1 MLTWAKVALILAQLL
16 SQLMTWL
23 REKKL
28 IEQGE
33 AIVIAN
39 ILAQEAEAI
48 RQANEV
54 RKQLDDDFARDSSSI
69 LRHDKYERTKSK

>member
-1 MLTWAKVALILAQLL
+1 MITWAKLALVLAQLL

-33 AIVIAN
+33 AKVIAD
-39 ILAQEAEAI
+39 ILAQEVEAI
-48 RQANEV
+48 NSANEV
-54 RKQLDDDFARDSSSI
+54 RKQLDDDFTRDASSV

>member
-1 MLTWAKVALILAQLL
+1 MLAQLL

-48 RQANEV
+48 KAANKV
-54 RKQLDDDFARDSSSI
+54 REQLDDDFARDPSSV
-69 LRHDKYERTKSK
+69 LRHDKYERTKDK

>member
-1 MLTWAKVALILAQLL
+1 MLTWAKLALILAQLL

-33 AIVIAN
+33 ANVIAD
-39 ILAQEAEAI
+39 ILHQQVVAI
-48 RQANEV
+48 QKADEI
-54 RKQLDDDFARDSSSI
+54 RKRLDDDFKRDPASI
-69 LRHDKYERTKSK
+69 LRHDKYERPEG

>member
-1 MLTWAKVALILAQLL
+1 MITWAKLALVLAQLL

-33 AIVIAN
+33 AKVIAD
-39 ILAQEAEAI
+39 ILAQEVEAI
-48 RQANEV
+48 NSANKV
-54 RKQLDDDFARDSSSI
+54 RKQLDDDFARDASSV
-69 LRHDKYERTKSK
+69 LRHDKYERTKDK

>member
-1 MLTWAKVALILAQLL
+1 MLTWAKLALILAQLL

-33 AIVIAN
+33 ANVIAD
-39 ILAQEAEAI
+39 ILKQQVELIKEAD
-48 RQANEV
+48 EV
-54 RKQLDDDFARDSSSI
+54 RKRLDDDFKRDSSSV
-69 LRHDKYERTKSK
+69 LRHDKYERP

>member
-33 AIVIAN
+33 ANVIRD
-39 ILAQEAEAI
+39 ILAQEVEAI
-48 RQANEV
+48 DEAKKI
-54 RKQLDDDFARDSSSI
+54 RKQLTDDFARDPSSI
-69 LRHDKYERTKSK
+69 VRHDKYERTER

>member
-1 MLTWAKVALILAQLL
+1 MLTWARVALMLAQLL

-33 AIVIAN
+33 AKVIAD
-39 ILAQEAEAI
+39 ILAQEVEAI
-48 RQANEV
+48 NSANKI
-54 RKQLDDDFARDSSSI
+54 RKQLDDDFARDGSSV
-69 LRHDKYERTKSK
+69 LHHDKYERTKSK

>member
-1 MLTWAKVALILAQLL
+1 MLTWARVALILAQLL

-33 AIVIAN
+33 AKVIAD

-48 RQANEV
+48 NSANKV
-54 RKQLDDDFARDSSSI
+54 RKQLDDDFTRDDSSI

>member
-1 MLTWAKVALILAQLL
+1 MLTWARVALMLAQLL

-33 AIVIAN
+33 AKVIAD
-39 ILAQEAEAI
+39 ILAQEVEAI
-48 RQANEV
+48 NSANEV
-54 RKQLDDDFARDSSSI
+54 RKQLDDDFTRDTSSV

>member
-1 MLTWAKVALILAQLL
+1 MITWAKLALVLAQLL

-33 AIVIAN
+33 AKVIAD
-39 ILAQEAEAI
+39 ILAQEVEAI
-48 RQANEV
+48 NSANEV
-54 RKQLDDDFARDSSSI
+54 RKQLDDDFTRDTSSV

>member
-54 RKQLDDDFARDSSSI
+54 RKQLDDDFARDNASI

>member
-1 MLTWAKVALILAQLL
+1 MLTWAKVALTLAQLL
-16 SQLMTWL
+16 GQLMTWL

-33 AIVIAN
+33 AKVIAD
-39 ILAQEAEAI
+39 ILAQEVEAI
-48 RQANEV
+48 NSANEA
-54 RKQLDDDFARDSSSI
+54 RKQLDDDFTRDASSV